1 MEHSEVRALRDAYL
15 DAEVDT
21 LARLEIDA
29 HLEDCASCRADLAA
43 HRNFSAT
50 LRAEADYFEAPADLA
65 VRLSAGPRPAPR
77 PFTQRW
83 QPVAM
88 AASLALAVVL
98 AGGVGYLAGVSAPQG
113 QLLQDVVDGHVRSL
127 QVDHLTDVASSDRHT
142 VKPWFNGKLDSSP
155 PARDFAS
162 AGFPLIGGRLDYL
175 DGHPVAA
182 LVYRH
187 RLHPINLFVWPGSGG
202 VTLSTSMTRQGYN
215 VRHWGASGMSYWL
228 VSDVDMSELKT
239 LEELLRQTQ
248 E

>member
-1 MEHSEVRALRDAYL
+1 MEHSEVKSLRDAYL
-15 DAEVDT
+15 DAEVDP

-29 HLEDCASCRADLAA
+29 HLEGCASCRADLAA
-43 HRNFSAT
+43 HRNFSAV

-65 VRLSAGPRPAPR
+65 ARLGAGLRPVPRPV
-77 PFTQRW
+77 TQRW
-83 QPVAM
+83 QHLAM

-98 AGGVGYLAGVSAPQG
+98 AGGVGYFAGLSAPEG

-142 VKPWFNGKLDSSP
+142 VKPWFNGRLDSSP
-155 PARDFAS
+155 PARDFARD
-162 AGFPLIGGRLDYL
+162 GFPLIGGRLDYL
-175 DGHPVAA
+175 DGRPVAA

-187 RLHPINLFVWPGSGG
+187 RLHPINLFVWPDTDG
-202 VTLSTSMTRQGYN
+202 VTASASMTRQGYN
-215 VRHWGASGMSYWL
+215 VRHWGAGGMSYWL

-239 LEELLRQTQ
+239 LEELLRQPQ